1 MFQESE
7 ADLPVCSPYSVCA
20 KVDTYGAPWMERQC
34 RCGGQAAS
42 CSSSTHIH
50 DGHTVHDRNKQ
61 YKVNSKYFFLSL
73 DIFCLPKLQLASSSC
88 HFDIIQ

>member
-1 MFQESE
+1 MCNVLNSHILLTFQESE

-20 KVDTYGAPWMERQC
+20 KVDTYGAPWVERQC
-34 RCGGQAAS
+34 RCGGQAS

-61 YKVNSKYFFLSL
+61 YKVNSKYFL
-73 DIFCLPKLQLASSSC
+73 KV
-88 HFDIIQ
+88 

>member
-1 MFQESE
+1 MQCSHMFTFQESE

-20 KVDTYGAPWMERQC
+20 KVDTYGAPWVERQC
-34 RCGGQAAS
+34 RCGGQAS

-61 YKVNSKYFFLSL
+61 YKVNSKYFL
-73 DIFCLPKLQLASSSC
+73 KV
-88 HFDIIQ
+88 

>member
-1 MFQESE
+1 MQCSHFLFMLQDSE

-20 KVDTYGAPWMERQC
+20 KVDTYGAPWVERQC
-34 RCGGQAAS
+34 RCGGQAA

-61 YKVNSKYFFLSL
+61 YKVNSKYFL
-73 DIFCLPKLQLASSSC
+73 KV
-88 HFDIIQ
+88 